1 MKIISKNPFRDTK
14 LSGYQ
19 GYFKKASVVVLAI
32 ALFLVVY
39 SLLLSFASPNHYAA
53 AHIGE
58 TEAVVES
65 AGGTYIGAVA
75 DAYYEGEGEF
85 RHLDGSVYEGSFS
98 KSQRSGQGMFRFANG
113 DVYTGSWANDEM
125 VEGTYTFADG
135 RTYQGKF
142 EDGRFTSGVFS
153 LGSQAAALGFR
164 EFSADVEDG
173 ALSALNFTQQD
184 GTHYNGALSGWAE
197 IKYADGNTYAGNVQ
211 QGVRSGQG
219 TFYWR
224 SADGAEIA
232 SYNGGWQDGQM
243 NGSGT
248 YYYTKD
254 TYPKLTGTFKQGVPD
269 GEMRYVKS
277 SSKTFKAIWKDGACT
292 QVKE

>member
-32 ALFLVVY
+32 AIFLVVY
-39 SLLLSFASPNHYAA
+39 SLLLSFTSPNHYAA

-98 KSQRSGQGMFRFANG
+98 KSQRSGQGTFRFANG

-164 EFSADVEDG
+164 EFSADV
-173 ALSALNFTQQD
+173 ALSAEFHAAGRHALQR
-184 GTHYNGALSGWAE
+184 GAVRLGRDKIRRRQHICRQRA
-197 IKYADGNTYAGNVQ
+197 AGRAQ
-211 QGVRSGQG
+211 RSGDILLA
-219 TFYWR
+219 FRRWR
-224 SADGAEIA
+224 G
-232 SYNGGWQDGQM
+232 NR
-243 NGSGT
+243 
-248 YYYTKD
+248 
-254 TYPKLTGTFKQGVPD
+254 LL
-269 GEMRYVKS
+269 
-277 SSKTFKAIWKDGACT
+277 
-292 QVKE
+292 

>member
-98 KSQRSGQGMFRFANG
+98 KSQRSGQG
-113 DVYTGSWANDEM
+113 
-125 VEGTYTFADG
+125 
-135 RTYQGKF
+135 
-142 EDGRFTSGVFS
+142 
-153 LGSQAAALGFR
+153 
-164 EFSADVEDG
+164 
-173 ALSALNFTQQD
+173 
-184 GTHYNGALSGWAE
+184 
-197 IKYADGNTYAGNVQ
+197 
-211 QGVRSGQG
+211 